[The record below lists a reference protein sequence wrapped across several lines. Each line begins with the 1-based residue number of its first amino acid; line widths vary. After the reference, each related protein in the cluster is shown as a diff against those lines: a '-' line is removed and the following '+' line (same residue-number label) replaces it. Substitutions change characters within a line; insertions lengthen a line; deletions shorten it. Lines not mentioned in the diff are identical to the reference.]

1 MALLAAAT
9 MQSSMELDEQE
20 LPATQAFEVFMG
32 KVYSASSPRL
42 KLKDTLISGHVSQ
55 QTLL

>member
-1 MALLAAAT
+1 

-32 KVYSASSPRL
+32 KVYSASQHL
-42 KLKDTLISGHVSQ
+42 HHVSIVK
-55 QTLL
+55 

>member
-42 KLKDTLISGHVSQ
+42 KDTLISGHASPNKHCI
-55 QTLL
+55 